1 MISPRNIIVLFA
13 PGLGGNHLAN
23 IISTDS
29 RFQPR
34 TSVKTY
40 QENTTS
46 NAHFYN
52 IQNLDLTALPDIDCD
67 KNHVLCGHWGEYYWA
82 KIHNH
87 LTRLPNRQLIIIK
100 VPVIGSLAYDR
111 MLKYTR
117 LTVNQYLVEEQRSL
131 YSMDVI
137 EKCMQE
143 HDLVEVTTELMFCEN
158 IDSILAFLSDQMD
171 LNLDPL
177 VCKAMHKVWFEKINK
192 PLTICSNNHTT
203 QLSSVII

>member
-1 MISPRNIIVLFA
+1 
-13 PGLGGNHLAN
+13 
-23 IISTDS
+23 
-29 RFQPR
+29 
-34 TSVKTY
+34 
-40 QENTTS
+40 
-46 NAHFYN
+46 
-52 IQNLDLTALPDIDCD
+52 
-67 KNHVLCGHWGEYYWA
+67 
-82 KIHNH
+82 
-87 LTRLPNRQLIIIK
+87 
-100 VPVIGSLAYDR
+100 